1 MMKRTFYIVIFVLGN
16 IAFFSLENIYAQT
29 SSFQE
34 ATLDLKAAD
43 AATEAAAL
51 KGGDLLPKKPY
62 FSIKK
67 ILERVQTYL
76 NSFTTFHARFRQED
90 PDGTLRY
97 GELYVQRPGKMNLNY
112 VTPSPLLVISDGAW
126 ISYDD
131 KDLNQISYVPL
142 SSTPAAMLL
151 GEKIDFY
158 TTIVDKV
165 EFSPEEEIQ
174 ITLRNKAD
182 PEVGTLTLTFKD
194 NPLRL
199 SGWQVVD
206 QTTQT
211 TTVFLKDL
219 QTGITP
225 PPGSFEL
232 SDPHHS

>member
-1 MMKRTFYIVIFVLGN
+1 MKRTFYILILVFGYIS
-16 IAFFSLENIYAQT
+16 FFSFEKLLAQNP
-29 SSFQE
+29 SFQE
-34 ATLDLKAAD
+34 ANLDLKAAD

-51 KGGDLLPKKPY
+51 KGGEPLPKKPY

-67 ILERVQTYL
+67 MLDRVQAYL

-90 PDGTLRY
+90 PDGTLRF
-97 GELYVQRPGKMNLNY
+97 GELYIQRPGKMNLNY
-112 VTPSPLLVISDGAW
+112 LTPSPLLVISDGSW

-142 SSTPAAMLL
+142 SSTPAIMMLD
-151 GEKIDFY
+151 EKIDFHS
-158 TTIVDKV
+158 TIVDKV

-174 ITLRNKAD
+174 ITIRNKSD
-182 PEVGTLTLTFKD
+182 PEIGTLILTFKD

-211 TTVFLKDL
+211 TTITLKDL
-219 QTGITP
+219 EVGITP
-225 PPGSFEL
+225 PVGSFEL
-232 SDPHHS
+232 SDPHQP